1 MTIKEE
7 IVLASAK
14 VGTPEFNPV
23 TCVKGNVMLNC
34 TESMHGQ
41 HGQVSD
47 DVLAIATELTIGI
60 LSMPV
65 CMPYASLFTRLPPS
79 FICFFSSSLFVSAFE
94 AGRAFEQNR
103 QDAAITEL
111 LERENKK
118 GG

>member
-14 VGTPEFNPV
+14 VGTPEFNTV
-23 TCVKGNVMLNC
+23 TCTKGDVTLNC
-34 TESMHGQ
+34 TELLNQ
-41 HGQVSD
+41 LNGQVSD
-47 DVLAIATELTIGI
+47 DVLEIATELTIDI
-60 LSMPV
+60 LSTSV
-65 CMPYASLFTRLPPS
+65 CMPYAKLFTLLPPS

-111 LERENKK
+111 LERENK
-118 GG
+118 GD